1 MDVEVPAGPSGS
13 TMVGPREE
21 VGRKRTTGEDAAI
34 AHTGSVTESPTSC
47 PPPDKQAD
55 VPRPQLKSVVFVR
68 PLYRVGHLGRGG
80 PQMTME
86 DAIERYGTPE
96 AGSEVSAVPSG
107 TTPTD
112 MSLEAPEAI
121 KEAHPPAFL
130 PPSDD
135 VSGSVVTNDCKR
147 IWMAAERL
155 YPNMHAINKREPPH
169 RRRPEG
175 GKSNHDSSAGHTS
188 TTPP

>member
-1 MDVEVPAGPSGS
+1 M
-13 TMVGPREE
+13 
-21 VGRKRTTGEDAAI
+21 K
-34 AHTGSVTESPTSC
+34 
-47 PPPDKQAD
+47 
-55 VPRPQLKSVVFVR
+55 
-68 PLYRVGHLGRGG
+68 
-80 PQMTME
+80 

-96 AGSEVSAVPSG
+96 AGSEVSSVPSG

-130 PPSDD
+130 HPSDD

-155 YPNMHAINKREPPH
+155 YANMYAIKKRAPH
-169 RRRPEG
+169 
-175 GKSNHDSSAGHTS
+175 H
-188 TTPP
+188 